1 MSLIE
6 PVVEFFASMG
16 WEANKLEKV
25 PVLTGGLQL
34 PNGEVDIYIHA
45 HEDRRRLL
53 VYARPKGLE
62 VPREE
67 MRLIAE
73 YLTRANYG
81 LPLGNFELDMLDGE
95 INFKTSVELANCEL
109 TPEMV
114 RPLVLTGV
122 ETLNHYLPG
131 LQQVLAGE
139 ATPAQAIAAIEANA
153 GR

>member
-6 PVVEFFASMG
+6 PVAEFFQSMG

-25 PVLTGGLQL
+25 PVITSGLQL

-45 HEDRRRLL
+45 HDDRKRLL
-53 VYARPKGLE
+53 VYVRPKGLE
-62 VPREE
+62 VPREQ
-67 MRLIAE
+67 MRPIAE

-81 LPLGNFELDMLDGE
+81 LPLGNFELDMMDGE
-95 INFKTSVELANCEL
+95 INFKTSVELAGCEL
-109 TPEMV
+109 SPAMV

-122 ETLNHYLPG
+122 ETLNYYLPG

-139 ATPAQAIAAIEANA
+139 ATPAQAIAAIEADA
-153 GR
+153 AR